1 MSTTEKKPTTTI
13 QAEGW
18 LSLPWVP
25 TTNSKEINAR
35 VDEHGLTL
43 RFPVDAHQA
52 QPGLVGEV
60 RVGPTGLVSMR
71 VRADH
76 DGAVW
81 FAPDPEQAEV
91 ERVLN
96 SAARY
101 LAQFAAS
108 LWNEVDDI

>member
-1 MSTTEKKPTTTI
+1 VSGDENKPTTTI

-25 TTNSKEINAR
+25 TTNRKDIAAR
-35 VDEHGLTL
+35 VDEHGFTL
-43 RFPVDAHQA
+43 RFPVDAHRA
-52 QPGLVGEV
+52 QPGLMGEV
-60 RVGPTGLVSMR
+60 RVGPDGKVSMR
-71 VRADH
+71 VRGDY
-76 DGAVW
+76 DGAAW
-81 FAPDPEQAEV
+81 FAPDTEQAEV

-108 LWNEVDDI
+108 LWNEVDET